1 MLANIVERT
10 GSGLK
15 QLLMM
20 SLCGTKDMAMFQ
32 TNLLIVLSIPVTS
45 DVRNVK
51 VIGQDNKINRLR
63 NCCLCKSEW
72 GKKQFKQK
80 LKCLTQTIYTKQV

>member
-1 MLANIVERT
+1 MLANIAERT

-32 TNLLIVLSIPVTS
+32 TNLLIVLNIPVTS

-51 VIGQDNKINRLR
+51 VIGQENKINRLR

-72 GKKQFKQK
+72 GKKQFEQK
-80 LKCLTQTIYTKQV
+80 LKYFTQARHT